1 MSKKNQIAIGK
12 IIAKKITV
20 SSTKQKSVDN
30 RSNQLNPNNTEYLKF
45 HLKSNTKVNAKK
57 NDDSDWD
64 DDNFGDDWEFNHD

>member
-12 IIAKKITV
+12 IIAKKMTIG
-20 SSTKQKSVDN
+20 SIKQKSIDN
-30 RSNQLNPNNTEYLKF
+30 RSNQLNPNNTEYLKS
-45 HLKSNTKVNAKK
+45 HLKSSTKVNAKQ

>member
-30 RSNQLNPNNTEYLKF
+30 RSNQLNPNNTEYLKS